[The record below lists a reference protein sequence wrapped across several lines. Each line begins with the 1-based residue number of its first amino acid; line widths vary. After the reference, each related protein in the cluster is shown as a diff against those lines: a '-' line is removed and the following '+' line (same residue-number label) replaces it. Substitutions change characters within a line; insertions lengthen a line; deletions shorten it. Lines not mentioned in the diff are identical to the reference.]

1 MKEMCSFGAKAACA
15 LMFWQ
20 NPTKMAIK
28 RILLKAFIGL
38 PDPSSCSRSRL
49 LPPIIER
56 RKRGTGLSVNHPFS
70 YILSG
75 DSGLHYF
82 TLLAATPP

>member
-1 MKEMCSFGAKAACA
+1 MKEMCSFGAKDACA

-38 PDPSSCSRSRL
+38 PDPVRL
-49 LPPIIER
+49 KL
-56 RKRGTGLSVNHPFS
+56 RKL
-70 YILSG
+70 
-75 DSGLHYF
+75 
-82 TLLAATPP
+82 

>member
-1 MKEMCSFGAKAACA
+1 M
-15 LMFWQ
+15 
-20 NPTKMAIK
+20 
-28 RILLKAFIGL
+28 
-38 PDPSSCSRSRL
+38 
-49 LPPIIER
+49 PPIIER

-82 TLLAATPP
+82 TLLAAAPPRSLKDRAKGGNLAGHGVFADRTFNSFWRGSDRELAIIDSV